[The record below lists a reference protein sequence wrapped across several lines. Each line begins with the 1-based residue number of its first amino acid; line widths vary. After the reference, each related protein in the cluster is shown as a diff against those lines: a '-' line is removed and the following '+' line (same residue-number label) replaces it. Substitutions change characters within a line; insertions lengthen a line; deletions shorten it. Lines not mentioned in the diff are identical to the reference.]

1 MADET
6 KVTKKDQVFEMLQE
20 GTYTKQQMADA
31 LDCKI
36 GSISSNFTY
45 LRWAGNFIKTDAD
58 GVCSLITEE
67 EAEAIE
73 AEKAANRKE
82 KTPATTKTPKEQA
95 EAAEKAVKRMSTTL
109 ENWEQKQDAFLIEF
123 EDKEVDI
130 DDQDKLDE
138 AAANIVL
145 LKIKIK
151 RANARLAALADQL
164 SDEDDADETES
175 GDGIE
180 ADEAEEELM

>member
-1 MADET
+1 MANET
-6 KVTKKDQVFEMLQE
+6 KVTKKDQVFEMLQA
-20 GTYTKQQMADA
+20 GTFTKQQMADA
-31 LDCKI
+31 LDCKV

-67 EAEAIE
+67 EYEALE

-95 EAAEKAVKRMSTTL
+95 EAAEKSIKRMSTTL
-109 ENWEQKQDAFLIEF
+109 ENWEQKQDAFLVEF
-123 EDKEVDI
+123 EDKELNI

-138 AAANIVL
+138 AAANITL

-164 SDEDDADETES
+164 SDEDETEAE
-175 GDGIE
+175 DE
-180 ADEAEEELM
+180 ADVDTEPEEELM